1 MFFVIISRECVAGLH
16 DDDHD
21 DDNHGGGVQFRFVLF
36 CHVLFSLV
44 FLDKISLHKFSST
57 GDTIID
63 MYQSLHANTYRATF
77 PQHTCG
83 TSSSSSRSS
92 SSTFSSTLSS
102 FRKNS
107 LRATCVHK
115 RALVSKS
122 SSASKRCVQRV
133 TAEQTFQRGE
143 ALDEK
148 VTLFG
153 ITHTQKEYEAAEFIL
168 KSKPKFVVCETAV
181 SAGHGEQHGN
191 VVMFEQGV
199 QQMMINPELDEAL
212 TFVTRLAA
220 EMKSEVDKDVLVG
233 DLL

>member
-1 MFFVIISRECVAGLH
+1 M
-16 DDDHD
+16 
-21 DDNHGGGVQFRFVLF
+21 
-36 CHVLFSLV
+36 
-44 FLDKISLHKFSST
+44 
-57 GDTIID
+57 
-63 MYQSLHANTYRATF
+63 
-77 PQHTCG
+77 
-83 TSSSSSRSS
+83 
-92 SSTFSSTLSS
+92 
-102 FRKNS
+102 
-107 LRATCVHK
+107 
-115 RALVSKS
+115 
-122 SSASKRCVQRV
+122 
-133 TAEQTFQRGE
+133 
-143 ALDEK
+143 DEK

-233 DLL
+233 DFWLSVREQLPAEPLVYAAAMYVDAKIVFADRPKRSTYGRLDTEPTLEELDEAFS